1 MNADT
6 KVLSA
11 RMMSARRRHLRS
23 AEERSFPKYVAGMTA
38 ADYIR
43 RYNALNLNAA
53 RGQRMTLEF
62 DVNTTISA
70 SSTYDPL
77 TPLCVETTNDEEI

>member
-1 MNADT
+1 MTADT
-6 KVLSA
+6 KVLIA
-11 RMMSARRRHLRS
+11 RMMTDRRRYLRS

-38 ADYIR
+38 ADYILR
-43 RYNALNLNAA
+43 HNALNAKAMRVGGAA
-53 RGQRMTLEF
+53 LEF

-77 TPLCVETTNDEEI
+77 TPLCVETTNEEL